1 MISKISKFKIKT
13 GCVCLMTQCDCTDC
27 TTRAGVSNQF
37 PECAW
42 LSCPL
47 AGHVHEGWQWCS
59 NGFGNSE
66 IYLYVS
72 IVYLYTYTHTHVYIY
87 INSYIQY
94 IYKTYVCVYI

>member
-27 TTRAGVSNQF
+27 TTRAGVSNQCPV
-37 PECAW
+37 PECAR

-72 IVYLYTYTHTHVYIY
+72 IIYLYTYTHTHVYIY
-87 INSYIQY
+87 I
-94 IYKTYVCVYI
+94 